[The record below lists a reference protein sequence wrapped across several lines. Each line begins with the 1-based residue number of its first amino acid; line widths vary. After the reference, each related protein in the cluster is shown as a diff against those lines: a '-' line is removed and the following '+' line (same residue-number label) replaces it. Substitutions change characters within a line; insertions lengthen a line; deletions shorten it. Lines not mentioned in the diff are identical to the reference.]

1 VFQCDECNV
10 EVKEGYVCPKCRRIL
25 CSSCG
30 AEKVC
35 SFCSNSL
42 IDFEIE
48 NEKKNGYNIHW
59 VCFSGGKEFGLV
71 RFSTFPAIAYR
82 LVELLP
88 LLSGDYKLILFQ
100 SSQVS
105 RKFMRYQDSGKKDHI
120 LGSTEG
126 TAIKGSRYRLLLE
139 NMKQAYVLL
148 NATRTKE
155 SDIAFLIRFL
165 NGLFKYLRAI
175 PVNDLEHVEKVGWAV
190 VECLHQYNKKFG
202 VEFVSITKFLAEWS
216 ADILVK
222 LRTLYFEQ
230 KALRN
235 LAANDNLGSEILE
248 YVSGKMKLIF
258 SSTQQVNEFADI
270 MNLAGSYINS
280 VSLLSALSSNQKL
293 YSIAKNKFDREDS
306 KTRKR
311 MRKNEDIIEAI
322 EELEKKLIASPEYSS
337 FQDFVECVSECFIS
351 FFKTVKPKYMWLNGA
366 EPLAEASKWYLERI
380 ENRSFAVHPKFG
392 NIDTFLELLS
402 NVFDQLDSNPDIY
415 PEPSIECGTLL
426 LELLKGLVRFEKTE
440 SYFQR
445 ALSVGRRLSSK
456 IEKNTVLIKSKNR
469 QSLFDHVQAASI
481 LLELAT
487 MCTNHKRWDITVN
500 LLDEAIVIAQKYD
513 LTQIEV
519 RAYWT
524 KFLLTQNYEQLLH
537 VYKLHL
543 RTPKDKS
550 DYVFPK
556 VMALLLSG
564 IFEKNNRI
572 ANFQE
577 AADISF
583 TQPVE
588 EQSFLTTTDFLDHLF
603 VQRLSYY
610 LCNLFLNVAKAE
622 MENNPNKML
631 AHLLKARPFTS
642 ALEAESNMP
651 MASENVFS
659 WKTMILIGILTNDE
673 AGMNKSIKKLEQ
685 FPCRSKTNKY
695 FLAKVQIFRQNNN
708 NWTNKI
714 NTLVGPTE
722 NKDIWCRLL
731 EKIINVKVRDPLIK
745 RLSKISK
752 GVLFI
757 EGPTEEEVLP
767 VMARK
772 LGLDLEEIGIELFPL
787 RGASKARIKIKFWK
801 EVTEKISVPLFI
813 LVDSDGQAY
822 AKKAVDEGLIKQ
834 ENSFVLSKG
843 TIEDYYP
850 IEVLRRSIG
859 EMCGKE
865 PDLDN
870 LQGKKEH
877 AIDSYLKKNNYRGEW
892 KICLGRKVAQAM
904 TESQVDSEIRELLKK
919 TAASS
924 S

>member
-1 VFQCDECNV
+1 M
-10 EVKEGYVCPKCRRIL
+10 CPKCQRVV

-30 AEKVC
+30 ARKVC

-42 IDFEIE
+42 IDFEVKY
-48 NEKKNGYNIHW
+48 EKKNGYIIRW
-59 VCFSGGKEFGLV
+59 ICFSGGKEFGLV
-71 RFSTFPAIAYR
+71 RFGTFPAIAYR

-105 RKFMRYQDSGKKDHI
+105 KKFVHYQDGAKKEHI
-120 LGSTEG
+120 FGSTER
-126 TAIKGSRYRLLLE
+126 TTIKGSRYILLIE
-139 NMKQAYVLL
+139 NVKQTYVLL
-148 NATRTKE
+148 NSTQTKE
-155 SDIAFLIRFL
+155 SDIIFLIRFL
-165 NGLFKYLRAI
+165 NGLFKYLRAMS
-175 PVNDLEHVEKVGWAV
+175 VNDLKHVEKVCWAL
-190 VECLHQYNKKFG
+190 VECIHQYNRKFG
-202 VEFVSITKFLAEWS
+202 VELVSITKFLVKWS

-248 YVSGKMKLIF
+248 YISGKMKIIF
-258 SSTQQVNEFADI
+258 ASTRQVNEFADV

-280 VSLLSALSSNQKL
+280 VSLLNALSSNQKL

-306 KTRKR
+306 KIRKK
-311 MRKNEDIIEAI
+311 MRKNEDLIEAI
-322 EELEKKLIASPEYSS
+322 EGLKKKLTALPEYSS
-337 FQDFVECVSECFIS
+337 FQDFVEDASECFIS
-351 FFKTVKPKYMWLNGA
+351 FFKTVKPKYMWLSGA

-392 NIDTFLELLS
+392 NIDTFLVLLS
-402 NVFDQLDSNPDIY
+402 NVFDQSDSNPDIY

-426 LELLKGLVRFEKTE
+426 LELLKSLVRFEKTE

-445 ALSVGRRLSSK
+445 ALNVGRRLSSM
-456 IEKNTVLIKSKNR
+456 IEKNTDLIKSKNR

-487 MCTNHKRWDITVN
+487 MCTNYKRWDITVN
-500 LLDEAIVIAQKYD
+500 LLDEAIAISQKYD

-524 KFLLTQNYEQLLH
+524 KFLLTQDYEQLLH

-543 RTPKDKS
+543 RAPKDKS
-550 DYVFPK
+550 DYVFPR

-572 ANFQE
+572 ASFQE
-577 AADISF
+577 ASDLSL

-610 LCNLFLNVAKAE
+610 LCNLFLNVSKAE
-622 MENNPNKML
+622 KEDNLNKIL
-631 AHLLKARPFTS
+631 AHLLKAKPFAS

-659 WKTMILIGILTNDE
+659 WKTMTLIGILTNDE
-673 AGMNKSIKKLEQ
+673 VVMNESIKKLEQ
-685 FPCRSKTNKY
+685 FPCRSRTNEY
-695 FLAKVQIFRQNNN
+695 FLAKVQILRQDNT

-714 NTLVGPTE
+714 SALVGPTE
-722 NKDIWCRLL
+722 DKDIWCRLL
-731 EKIINVKVRDPLIK
+731 EKIVNAKVRDPLIE
-745 RLSKISK
+745 RLKKVSK
-752 GVLFI
+752 GVLFV
-757 EGPTEEEVLP
+757 EGPTEVEVLP

-801 EVTEKISVPLFI
+801 EVTERIPLPLFM

-822 AKKAVDEGLIKQ
+822 AKQAVDEGLIKQ

-850 IEVLRRSIG
+850 IGVLRRSIE

-865 PDLDN
+865 PALDS
-870 LQGKKEH
+870 LKGKKEH

-892 KICLGRKVAQAM
+892 KICLGKKVAQAM
-904 TESQVDSEIRELLKK
+904 TESQVDSEIRELLEK

-924 S
+924 G